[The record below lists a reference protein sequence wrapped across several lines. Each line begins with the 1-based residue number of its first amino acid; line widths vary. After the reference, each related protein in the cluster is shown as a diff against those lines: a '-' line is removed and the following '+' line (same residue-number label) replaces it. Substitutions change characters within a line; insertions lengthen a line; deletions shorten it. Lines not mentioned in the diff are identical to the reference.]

1 MKRNDT
7 SGVHLWLI
15 LMKAHK
21 TLLDISM
28 ADISRSGLCFS
39 EFEILEVLLNKGP
52 LPVNAVGER
61 AFLTSGSATAAVDR
75 LERRGLVRRA
85 ADSNDRR
92 TRVVHLTPKGRKL
105 ISAIFGEH
113 GLGDLPRV
121 GHAANATFDVEYVC
135 HCYFLATAANCSLQ
149 PLIASDISAFSA
161 SSRTFF
167 SIMDRSSPGFVVST
181 YL

>member
-7 SGVHLWLI
+7 SGVRLWLI

-21 TLLDISM
+21 ALLDISM

-61 AFLTSGSATAAVDR
+61 AFLTSGSSTAAVDR

-85 ADSNDRR
+85 TDSNDRR

-105 ISAIFGEH
+105 ISGIFGEH
-113 GLGDLPRV
+113 ATVMEGAAQDLSKAERETLVELLKKLGM
-121 GHAANATFDVEYVC
+121 
-135 HCYFLATAANCSLQ
+135 TAANRF
-149 PLIASDISAFSA
+149 AKTISSGKGE
-161 SSRTFF
+161 SN
-167 SIMDRSSPGFVVST
+167 VS
-181 YL
+181 

>member
-21 TLLDISM
+21 ALLDISM

-52 LPVNAVGER
+52 LPVNTVGER
-61 AFLTSGSATAAVDR
+61 AFLTSGSSTAAVDR

-105 ISAIFGEH
+105 ISGIFGEH
-113 GLGDLPRV
+113 AAVMEAAAQDLSKTERESLIELLKKLGM
-121 GHAANATFDVEYVC
+121 
-135 HCYFLATAANCSLQ
+135 TAANRV
-149 PLIASDISAFSA
+149 A
-161 SSRTFF
+161 RTIEHGKGE
-167 SIMDRSSPGFVVST
+167 SNVS
-181 YL
+181 

>member
-21 TLLDISM
+21 ALLDISM

-52 LPVNAVGER
+52 LPVNTVGER
-61 AFLTSGSATAAVDR
+61 AFRTSGSSTAAVDR

-85 ADSNDRR
+85 
-92 TRVVHLTPKGRKL
+92 VHSMTTKP
-105 ISAIFGEH
+105 
-113 GLGDLPRV
+113 
-121 GHAANATFDVEYVC
+121 
-135 HCYFLATAANCSLQ
+135 
-149 PLIASDISAFSA
+149 
-161 SSRTFF
+161 
-167 SIMDRSSPGFVVST
+167 RSSSHTKGPQTDLWNFRRDMLPSWKPPLKISRKQNARV
-181 YL
+181 